1 MTAVRPPFALEPGT
15 FAPPIEAST
24 LIQGHGLPVAKLAAG
39 AGNGTGYLAHVF
51 FGRQPLLRLDG
62 VASGLQIRLHPGNV
76 PAHDIRRQA
85 IVALRRFLHRNRR
98 VTQIFPRLIPQR
110 IFLRHRFQGGTTT
123 GAEPIVFAVPAP
135 ALRTEYPYPLSDSAA
150 NPSLYASIFA
160 GRPRCDARR
169 RLSQTRM
176 VP

>member
-1 MTAVRPPFALEPGT
+1 MTAVRPHSHLNPAPSPHPSKPRPSYKVTVCPSLSLLPGPGMEPD
-15 FAPPIEAST
+15 T
-24 LIQGHGLPVAKLAAG
+24 LP
-39 AGNGTGYLAHVF
+39 TYF
-51 FGRQPLLRLDG
+51 FGKQPLLRLDG
-62 VASGLQIRLHPGNV
+62 VASGLQIRLHPGND

-135 ALRTEYPYPLSDSAA
+135 ALRTERPYPLSDGAA